1 MVKVRLESETGMTI
15 VEILVA
21 IVIFMAGF
29 SVLIALMN
37 STLLRFSTRKL
48 LAADNLAHEVT
59 VLTTSTA
66 DTTPIDSV
74 IERSGLEFRVLRR
87 VTLEG
92 KLAEVTVSVIRN
104 GQEKKIVELN
114 DAFIL
119 ANE

>member
-1 MVKVRLESETGMTI
+1 MVKTKFESEAGMTI

-37 STLLRFSTRKL
+37 STLLRFSTREL
-48 LAADNLAHEVT
+48 LAADNLAHEVAI
-59 VLTTSTA
+59 LTTSTA
-66 DTTPIDSV
+66 DTTSIDSV

-92 KLAEVTVSVIRN
+92 KLADVTVSVIRN
-104 GQEKKIVELN
+104 KQEKKIIELY
-114 DAFIL
+114 DAFTL
-119 ANE
+119 TNR